1 MPLSAAKQGELH
13 RRDSL
18 LQFESVKRWLASETI
33 RATSTKQAYLKYLA
47 ILVNHLNCT
56 PDELV
61 GRRIADMAQ
70 QDFAKRQ
77 RLEQIV
83 RELRREVSMEGKAKA
98 CMFVAAICSFMKA
111 NTGARL
117 NINNPLPEIAQE
129 VWMYEGEPS
138 REQDF
143 WCKIVD
149 YAPNIRDA
157 AVFLIGLEAGPRDG
171 SLVRM
176 TVADVIGEFSG
187 GTAPYKIVVPPPGE
201 SPTKKRGG
209 FNFIA
214 EDAKAN
220 IEAYLSL
227 RRMRFGEFRMRDQFL
242 VDLETGLPLQAADCI
257 NDALRKAFLDSGA
270 LSHDQVYPPD
280 VRMSPVRWYCFRK
293 RAQTIMEDNTDG
305 TGIALNWVDELLS
318 HRMRGQQAKHYSR
331 PTVPQ
336 LRAAY
341 AKAMHRIMIYRE
353 PKRAVSQDQVD
364 QAVQR
369 VLKDLIGEKVPREL
383 EKMQNQI
390 VSARNLA
397 RILREA
403 TAVSEEAE

>member
-1 MPLSAAKQGELH
+1 MPLSAAKQNEL
-13 RRDSL
+13 RQRDTL
-18 LQFESVKRWLASETI
+18 LQFETVKRWLTSETI

-61 GRRIADMAQ
+61 AQRIADMAQ
-70 QDFAKRQ
+70 QDFAKREH
-77 RLEQIV
+77 LEQIV
-83 RELRREVSMEGKAKA
+83 RELKHEVSAEGGAKA

-117 NINNPLPEIAQE
+117 NISNPLPEATHE

-143 WCKIVD
+143 WRKIVD
-149 YAPNIRDA
+149 HAPNIRDA
-157 AVFLIGLEAGPRDG
+157 AAFLIGLEAGPRDG
-171 SLVRM
+171 SLVHM

-187 GTAPYKIVVPPPGE
+187 RAPPYKIVVPPPGE
-201 SPTKKRGG
+201 SPMRKRGG
-209 FNFIA
+209 FSFIA
-214 EDAKAN
+214 DDAKAK

-227 RRMRFGEFRMRDQFL
+227 RRTRFGEFRMSDQFL
-242 VDLETGLPLQAADCI
+242 VDLETGRPIQAPDCI

-331 PTVPQ
+331 PTVQ
-336 LRAAY
+336 LLRAAC
-341 AKAMHRIMIYRE
+341 AKAMHRLMIYRA
-353 PKRAVSQDQVD
+353 PKLDLSDDELDRRIM
-364 QAVQR
+364 QR
-369 VLKDLIGEKVPREL
+369 WNALGERITRELMKTEDLIMTAGQ
-383 EKMQNQI
+383 M
-390 VSARNLA
+390 A

-403 TAVSEEAE
+403 TLVSKESE